1 METKESIKIAARDL
15 FLEKGPMGLTMRGV
29 AERVGISPTA
39 IYRHFRNKDELIMSV
54 VHHGF
59 SLFGSYMYKSLEFS
73 GAGERLL
80 QTGLGYIEFGI
91 ENPEYYRLIH
101 MSRERFSPEFHCHEP
116 GVGDTTFQFLLDRI
130 RQCQQEGLIDPS
142 VGVMEAGLYLWSQ
155 VHGLTTFIITGGL
168 PGIREP
174 EQFLEVARS
183 IIERSIRGLQ

>member
-1 METKESIKIAARDL
+1 METKQSIKIAARDL
-15 FLEKGPMGLTMRGV
+15 FLEKGLRGLTMRGV
-29 AERVGISPTA
+29 ADRVGISPTA

-54 VHHGF
+54 VQDGF

-80 QTGLGYIEFGI
+80 HTGLGYIQFGI

-101 MSRERFSPEFHCHEP
+101 MSRERFSPEFQRHEP
-116 GVGDTTFQFLLDRI
+116 GAGDTTFQFLLDRI

-142 VGVMEAGLYLWSQ
+142 VGAMEAGLYLWSQ

-183 IIERSIRGLQ
+183 IIKRSIRGLQ